1 MVGPVAVWVDHDL
14 TNIIYKLFF
23 CKCWYFV
30 CLQVCVRAGIYH
42 GSEALCD
49 IQCTQPEG
57 SSNPFWN
64 QFLDFDLNVHNIPR
78 MARLCLVIY
87 SVYLDRRKT
96 KSKKREVKM
105 RSQLAFTGHLKSGTM
120 FLASSTPIYVIDSCA
135 LYFLL
140 IIISVVTAF
149 SEA

>member
-1 MVGPVAVWVDHDL
+1 M
-14 TNIIYKLFF
+14 
-23 CKCWYFV
+23 
-30 CLQVCVRAGIYH
+30 RAGIYH

-105 RSQLAFTGHLKSGTM
+105 RSQLAFTSHLKSGTM
-120 FLASSTPIYVIDSCA
+120 FLASSTPIYVIYVIA

>member
-1 MVGPVAVWVDHDL
+1 M
-14 TNIIYKLFF
+14 NIIYKLFF
-23 CKCWYFV
+23 CKCCYFV

-57 SSNPFWN
+57 GSNPSWN
-64 QFLDFDLNVHNIPR
+64 QFLDFDLNVHNMPR

-96 KSKKREVKM
+96 KSRKREVKM
-105 RSQLAFTGHLKSGTM
+105 RSQLAFTGHLKNGRM
-120 FLASSTPIYVIDSCA
+120 FLPSSTPIYVINSCA

-140 IIISVVTAF
+140 IMIFVVTAF
-149 SEA
+149 SET

>member
-1 MVGPVAVWVDHDL
+1 MNV
-14 TNIIYKLFF
+14 IYKLFF
-23 CKCWYFV
+23 CKCCYFV

-57 SSNPFWN
+57 GSNPSWN
-64 QFLDFDLNVHNIPR
+64 QFLDFDLNVHNMPR

-96 KSKKREVKM
+96 KSRKREVKM
-105 RSQLAFTGHLKSGTM
+105 RSQLAFTGHLKNGRM
-120 FLASSTPIYVIDSCA
+120 FLASSTPIHVINSCA

-140 IIISVVTAF
+140 IMIFVVTAF
-149 SEA
+149 SET

>member
-1 MVGPVAVWVDHDL
+1 M
-14 TNIIYKLFF
+14 NIIYKLFF
-23 CKCWYFV
+23 CKCCYFV

-57 SSNPFWN
+57 GSNPSWN
-64 QFLDFDLNVHNIPR
+64 HFLDFDLNVHNMPR

-87 SVYLDRRKT
+87 SVCLDRRKT
-96 KSKKREVKM
+96 KSRKREVKM
-105 RSQLAFTGHLKSGTM
+105 RSQLAFTGHLKNGRM
-120 FLASSTPIYVIDSCA
+120 FLASSTPIHVINSCA

-140 IIISVVTAF
+140 IMIFVVTAF
-149 SEA
+149 SET

>member
-1 MVGPVAVWVDHDL
+1 M
-14 TNIIYKLFF
+14 
-23 CKCWYFV
+23 
-30 CLQVCVRAGIYH
+30 RAGIYH

-140 IIISVVTAF
+140 IIVSVVTAF

>member
-1 MVGPVAVWVDHDL
+1 M
-14 TNIIYKLFF
+14 
-23 CKCWYFV
+23 
-30 CLQVCVRAGIYH
+30 RAGIYH

-105 RSQLAFTGHLKSGTM
+105 RSQLAFTGHLKSGNV
-120 FLASSTPIYVIDSCA
+120 FS
-135 LYFLL
+135 
-140 IIISVVTAF
+140 IIHTYLCY
-149 SEA
+149 